1 VLFLHKSFV
10 IFVKE
15 ELKMSISI
23 QNPYALFSENSVKL
37 DKNLAADS
45 AQLAPEIQG
54 DKVDQVGS
62 SKSERSEAVQ
72 AFLDYMSKTPAER
85 MEDAWLAEKG
95 ITKEDFENMSP
106 EEKQATLE
114 EMRADI
120 KRKLE
125 EGLEPPQKRLSIFV

>member
-1 VLFLHKSFV
+1 
-10 IFVKE
+10 
-15 ELKMSISI
+15 MSISI
-23 QNPYALFSENSVKL
+23 QNPYAFYATNSVKL

-45 AQLAPEIQG
+45 AQLVPEIQG

-62 SKSERSEAVQ
+62 SKSEKSEAVQ